1 MAADVSSLF
10 RVLSGYRDDRKVSNE
25 PADGKST
32 ASLITRDLLGAGD
45 ASLKDESQELDLDLQ
60 VPSGWEKR
68 LDLKSGKVYLQRCN
82 SSNSS
87 LSYSDHRQQPN
98 QTVAELQD
106 LNFPP
111 SPSKITLNLFEEGN
125 LELKLVPSSP
135 SSSPAAA
142 TSSSSNY
149 QSVCT
154 LDKVKCALER
164 AEKEPIKKRS
174 TLWKSPLSPSYSS
187 SSSSIKEVQEEENEE
202 KSVPSPIAVGCPGCL
217 SYVLIMKT
225 NPKCPRCNTLVPVP
239 LAKKPRIDLNISI

>member
-154 LDKVKCALER
+154 LDKVKCNGWYDGGHCATVEAIKDAFKLVYDSEYLICFLIEVVMVEIMIET
-164 AEKEPIKKRS
+164 EKI
-174 TLWKSPLSPSYSS
+174 
-187 SSSSIKEVQEEENEE
+187 
-202 KSVPSPIAVGCPGCL
+202 
-217 SYVLIMKT
+217 
-225 NPKCPRCNTLVPVP
+225 TLVT
-239 LAKKPRIDLNISI
+239 REE

>member
-154 LDKVKCALER
+154 LDKQQIAGFKILLAF
-164 AEKEPIKKRS
+164 
-174 TLWKSPLSPSYSS
+174 
-187 SSSSIKEVQEEENEE
+187 SSITFKLLRTSDKLMTDLFTHRVFTTEELDKIACLKKSILIGYGMIENEE
-202 KSVPSPIAVGCPGCL
+202 LLCYKNSFTWHFL
-217 SYVLIMKT
+217 E
-225 NPKCPRCNTLVPVP
+225 
-239 LAKKPRIDLNISI
+239 